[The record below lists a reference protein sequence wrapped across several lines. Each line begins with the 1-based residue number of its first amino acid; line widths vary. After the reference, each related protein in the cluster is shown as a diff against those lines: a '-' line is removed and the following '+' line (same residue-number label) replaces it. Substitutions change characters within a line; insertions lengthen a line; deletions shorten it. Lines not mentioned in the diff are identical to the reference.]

1 VVDTWFSTTCCC
13 CQLESRTLHPTPSSG
28 RIVNHRTRGC
38 GACDFWSGLWL
49 PKKKQLW
56 NRSHEVGSLKKIG
69 LDWRLSSW
77 MKKWA
82 APSDCCMVV
91 YVYSLQLA
99 SRSIKKGVGP
109 KPGARRHVNTKV
121 CHLLPRLQI
130 AKFGQKIRLQI
141 AFEFTPSSAA
151 VAAEVASSS
160 STRDVFFLLLPGLLW
175 LRSFFCIQSSFES
188 TCSLSLLHAARTPT
202 TTA

>member
-28 RIVNHRTRGC
+28 RIVNHRTHGC

-82 APSDCCMVV
+82 TVRLLHGCLCIQFTACFKK
-91 YVYSLQLA
+91 Y
-99 SRSIKKGVGP
+99 IKNGVGP

-141 AFEFTPSSAA
+141 ALSLPHPPPRLPLKSPPPPVMSSFFCYQVFFDCVPSSA
-151 VAAEVASSS
+151 SS
-160 STRDVFFLLLPGLLW
+160 LLSNPPVL
-175 LRSFFCIQSSFES
+175 
-188 TCSLSLLHAARTPT
+188 SLSPTRTPT
-202 TTA
+202 TTTTA